1 MKLNLFDFYY
11 KNYKKLILIPI
22 ILLIFNL
29 SVLAYNYFSTG
40 SIVNMDSSLKGGVTL
55 TFNYD
60 KEIDSNAL
68 KLYLMEKLGT
78 DDIEIVLLANQFS
91 GKIIGY
97 EILAESNTSKDLLI
111 TNIETFINDKLVEEN
126 ISFGLQGS
134 VIGDNFV
141 KESSWLFVIGFLLI
155 FAVSYIFFKEF
166 IPALTINI
174 STLADI
180 IGILSVF
187 NLMGIKIGSVT
198 IGALLMI
205 IGYSSDS
212 DILLASSIFKK
223 KDGDLKERLGS
234 SIKTQFTM
242 NLTALVTFVI
252 MFALS
257 SVDAIKQISL
267 VLMIGIFFDLIN
279 TWLASASIQRL
290 YSEYKEAKR

>member
-1 MKLNLFDFYY
+1 
-11 KNYKKLILIPI
+11 
-22 ILLIFNL
+22 
-29 SVLAYNYFSTG
+29 
-40 SIVNMDSSLKGGVTL
+40 MDSSLKGGVTL

-155 FAVSYIFFKEF
+155 FVVSYIFFKEF

-234 SIKTQFTM
+234 SIKTQLTM

-267 VLMIGIFFDLIN
+267 VLIIGIFFDLIN
-279 TWLASASIQRL
+279 TWLASASIQRIYL
-290 YSEYKEAKR
+290 EHKEAKR

>member
-1 MKLNLFDFYY
+1 
-11 KNYKKLILIPI
+11 
-22 ILLIFNL
+22 
-29 SVLAYNYFSTG
+29 
-40 SIVNMDSSLKGGVTL
+40 
-55 TFNYD
+55 
-60 KEIDSNAL
+60 
-68 KLYLMEKLGT
+68 
-78 DDIEIVLLANQFS
+78 
-91 GKIIGY
+91 
-97 EILAESNTSKDLLI
+97 
-111 TNIETFINDKLVEEN
+111 
-126 ISFGLQGS
+126 
-134 VIGDNFV
+134 
-141 KESSWLFVIGFLLI
+141 
-155 FAVSYIFFKEF
+155 
-166 IPALTINI
+166 
-174 STLADI
+174 
-180 IGILSVF
+180 
-187 NLMGIKIGSVT
+187 
-198 IGALLMI
+198 MI

>member
-180 IGILSVF
+180 IGILSIF

-234 SIKTQFTM
+234 SIKTQLTM

-267 VLMIGIFFDLIN
+267 VLIIGIFFDLIN
-279 TWLASASIQRL
+279 TWLASASIQRIYL
-290 YSEYKEAKR
+290 EHKEAKR

>member
-11 KNYKKLILIPI
+11 ENYKKLILIPI
-22 ILLIFNL
+22 LLLVFNL
-29 SVLAYNYFSTG
+29 SVLARNYFSTG

-55 TFNYD
+55 TFDYD
-60 KEIDSNAL
+60 KDIDSNAL
-68 KLYLMEKLGT
+68 KSYLMEKLGT
-78 DDIEIVLLANQFS
+78 DDIEIVLLTNQFS

-97 EILAESNTSKDLLI
+97 EILAESNISKDLLI
-111 TNIETFINDKLVEEN
+111 TNIEIFINDKLAEEN

-155 FAVSYIFFKEF
+155 FVVSYIFFKEF

-234 SIKTQFTM
+234 SIKTQLTM

-267 VLMIGIFFDLIN
+267 VLIIGIFFDLIN

>member
-155 FAVSYIFFKEF
+155 FVVSYIFFKEF

-234 SIKTQFTM
+234 SIKTQLTM

-267 VLMIGIFFDLIN
+267 VLIIGIFFDLIN
-279 TWLASASIQRL
+279 TWLASASIQRIYL
-290 YSEYKEAKR
+290 EHKEAKR

>member
-22 ILLIFNL
+22 ILLVFNL

-60 KEIDSNAL
+60 TEIDSNAL
-68 KLYLMEKLGT
+68 KAYLMEKLET
-78 DDIEIVLLANQFS
+78 DDIDIVLLANQLS

-97 EILAESNTSKDLLI
+97 EILAESSTSKDLLLS
-111 TNIETFINDKLVEEN
+111 NIEDFINDELDEEN

-134 VIGDNFV
+134 AIGDNFI
-141 KESSWLFVIGFLLI
+141 KESSWLFIIGFLLI

-174 STLADI
+174 STLSDI
-180 IGILSVF
+180 IGILAVF

-212 DILLASSIFKK
+212 DLLLASSIFKK
-223 KDGDLKERLGS
+223 KDGNLKDRLGS
-234 SIKTQFTM
+234 AVKTQFTM
-242 NLTALVTFVI
+242 NLTALITFVI

-267 VLMIGIFFDLIN
+267 VLIIGIFFDLIN
-279 TWLASASIQRL
+279 TWLASASIQRVYL
-290 YSEYKEAKR
+290 ENKEAKR

>member
-22 ILLIFNL
+22 ILLVFNL

-60 KEIDSNAL
+60 TEIDSNAL
-68 KLYLMEKLGT
+68 KSYLMEKLET
-78 DDIEIVLLANQFS
+78 DDIDIVLLANQLS

-97 EILAESNTSKDLLI
+97 EILAESSTSKDLLI
-111 TNIETFINDKLVEEN
+111 SNIEDFINDELDEEN

-134 VIGDNFV
+134 AIGDNFI
-141 KESSWLFVIGFLLI
+141 KESSWLFIIGFLLI

-174 STLADI
+174 STLSDI
-180 IGILSVF
+180 IGILAVF

-212 DILLASSIFKK
+212 DLLLASSIFKK
-223 KDGDLKERLGS
+223 KDGNLKDRLGS
-234 SIKTQFTM
+234 AVKTQFTM
-242 NLTALVTFVI
+242 NLTALITFVI

-267 VLMIGIFFDLIN
+267 VLIIGTFFDLIN
-279 TWLASASIQRL
+279 TWLASASIQRVYL
-290 YSEYKEAKR
+290 ENKEAKR